1 MRDALIV
8 QLPGYLRCPTCDPGG
23 RVISSQAHVGLETL
37 FDDRG
42 EIIGLQSVAWFPY
55 CGHRMPWVRFLE
67 DEVALALESNDDTPM
82 LRAQAVDL
90 EDEDGED

>member
-1 MRDALIV
+1 VRDALIV
-8 QLPGYLRCPTCDPGG
+8 QLPGYMQCPTCDPEG

-67 DEVALALESNDDTPM
+67 DEVAMALDSDDDAPM
-82 LRAQAVDL
+82 LHARVDD
-90 EDEDGED
+90 EDEED